1 MFTGLVAELGTVQ
14 RLARQG
20 NSYHLTVGAKKVL
33 QNLKIGDSVAVNGA
47 CLTVVRMDDSF
58 FTADVMPETVRLT
71 NIGSLQPGSKVNL
84 ERTLRLCDGLDG
96 HIVSGHVE
104 GLGTISEQRPEGIAV
119 VVTIAT
125 PPELLKYIIKK
136 GSIAI
141 DGISLTVTEVTDTS
155 FSVSLIPHTAKETT
169 LGFKKVGDSV
179 NLETDILGKYVERML
194 TWNNAAKEQAS
205 PADALDKKMLLENG
219 FL

>member
-14 RLARQG
+14 RLDRQG
-20 NSYHLTVGAKKVL
+20 ESYHLTVSAVKVM

-47 CLTVVRMDDSF
+47 CLTVVDMHDSV

-71 NIGSLQPGSKVNL
+71 NIGSLHAGDKVNL

-104 GLGTISEQRPEGIAV
+104 GLGTIISRRPEGIANV
-119 VVTIAT
+119 VEIAA
-125 PPELLKYIIKK
+125 EARLLRYILPK

-141 DGISLTVTEVTDTS
+141 DGISLTVTAVTDSS
-155 FSVSLIPHTAKETT
+155 FSVAIIPHTAQETT
-169 LGFKKVGDSV
+169 LGFKGVGDKV
-179 NLETDILGKYVERML
+179 NLETDIIGKYVERL
-194 TWNNAAKEQAS
+194 LNTGAYGKSEKQ
-205 PADALDKKMLLENG
+205 LDKNILLENG
-219 FL
+219 FI

>member
-1 MFTGLVAELGTVQ
+1 MFTGLIAELGSVQ
-14 RLARQG
+14 KLSRQG
-20 NSYHLTVGAKKVL
+20 NSYHLTVAAKKVMG
-33 QNLKIGDSVAVNGA
+33 NLKIGDSVAVNGV
-47 CLTVVRMDDSF
+47 CLTVVEMSETN

-71 NIGSLQPGSKVNL
+71 NIGLLSQGSKVNL

-104 GLGTISEQRPEGIAV
+104 GLGTISSKCPEGIAV
-119 VVTIAT
+119 VTTIET
-125 PPELLKYIIKK
+125 PKELLKYIIKK

-141 DGISLTVTEVTDTS
+141 DGISLTVTELTEHS

-169 LGFKKVGDSV
+169 LGFKAVGDKV
-179 NLETDILGKYVERML
+179 NLETDIIGKYVERML
-194 TWNNAAKEQAS
+194 NFDDKPEKQKSAVDTSFLAKH
-205 PADALDKKMLLENG
+205 G

>member
-20 NSYHLTVGAKKVL
+20 NSYHLTVGAQKVL

-47 CLTVVRMDDSF
+47 CLTVVRMDDSG

-71 NIGSLQPGSKVNL
+71 NIGSLQPGSRVNL

-194 TWNNAAKEQAS
+194 TWNNVAKEQAS
-205 PADALDKKMLLENG
+205 PAEALDKKMLLENG

>member
-20 NSYHLTVGAKKVL
+20 SSYHLTVGAKKVL
-33 QNLKIGDSVAVNGA
+33 TNLKIGDSVAVNGA
-47 CLTVVRMDDSF
+47 CLTVVRMDEGG

-194 TWNNAAKEQAS
+194 TWNKQTQAGK
-205 PADALDKKMLLENG
+205 ADTLNMQTLLEKG
-219 FL
+219 YV

>member
-14 RLARQG
+14 RLDRQG
-20 NSYHLTVGAKKVL
+20 ESYHLTVSAVKVM

-47 CLTVVRMDDSF
+47 CLTVVDMHDSV

-71 NIGSLQPGSKVNL
+71 NIGSLHGGDKVNL

-104 GLGTISEQRPEGIAV
+104 GLGTIISRRPEGIANV
-119 VVTIAT
+119 VEIVA
-125 PPELLKYIIKK
+125 EARLLRYILPK

-141 DGISLTVTEVTDTS
+141 DGISLTVTAVTDSS
-155 FSVSLIPHTAKETT
+155 FSVAIIPHTAKETT
-169 LGFKKVGDSV
+169 LGFKGVGDKV
-179 NLETDILGKYVERML
+179 NLETDIIGKYVERL
-194 TWNNAAKEQAS
+194 LNTGAYGKSEKQ
-205 PADALDKKMLLENG
+205 LDKNILLENG
-219 FL
+219 FI

>member
-14 RLARQG
+14 RLDRQG
-20 NSYHLTVGAKKVL
+20 ESYHLTVSAVKVM

-47 CLTVVRMDDSF
+47 CLTVVDMHDSV

-71 NIGSLQPGSKVNL
+71 NIGSLHAGDKVNL

-104 GLGTISEQRPEGIAV
+104 GLGTIISRHPEGIANV
-119 VVTIAT
+119 VEIAA
-125 PPELLKYIIKK
+125 EARLLRYILPK

-141 DGISLTVTEVTDTS
+141 DGISLTVTAVTESS
-155 FSVSLIPHTAKETT
+155 FSVAIIPHTAQETT
-169 LGFKKVGDSV
+169 LGFKGVGDKV
-179 NLETDILGKYVERML
+179 NLETDIIGKYVERL
-194 TWNNAAKEQAS
+194 LNTGAYGKSEKQ
-205 PADALDKKMLLENG
+205 LDKNILLENG
-219 FL
+219 FI

>member
-14 RLARQG
+14 RLDRQG
-20 NSYHLTVGAKKVL
+20 ESYHLTVSAVKVM

-47 CLTVVRMDDSF
+47 CLTVVDMHDSV

-71 NIGSLQPGSKVNL
+71 NIGSLHAGDKVNL

-104 GLGTISEQRPEGIAV
+104 GLGTIISRRPEGIADV
-119 VVTIAT
+119 VEIAA
-125 PPELLKYIIKK
+125 EARLLRYILPK

-141 DGISLTVTEVTDTS
+141 DGISLTVTAVTDSS
-155 FSVSLIPHTAKETT
+155 FSVAIIPHTAKETT
-169 LGFKKVGDSV
+169 LGFKGVGDKV
-179 NLETDILGKYVERML
+179 NLETDIIGKYVERL
-194 TWNNAAKEQAS
+194 LNTGAYGKSEKQ
-205 PADALDKKMLLENG
+205 LDKNILLENG
-219 FL
+219 FI

>member
-1 MFTGLVAELGTVQ
+1 MFTGLVAELGSVEK
-14 RLARQG
+14 LAQQG
-20 NSYHLTVGAKKVL
+20 NSFHLTVAATKVM
-33 QNLKIGDSVAVNGA
+33 QNLKIGDSVAVNGV
-47 CLTVVRMDDSF
+47 CLTVVHLGDAS

-71 NIGSLQPGSKVNL
+71 NIGLLHAGDRVNL

-104 GLGTISEQRPEGIAV
+104 GLGTIASRRPDGIAM
-119 VVTIAT
+119 VVTITT

-141 DGISLTVTEVTDTS
+141 DGISLTVTEVTETS

-169 LGFKKVGDSV
+169 LGFKDVGDRV
-179 NLETDILGKYVERML
+179 NLETDIIAKYVERML
-194 TWNNAAKEQAS
+194 GFKNKKEEQQTS
-205 PADALDKKMLLENG
+205 LLDKSMLFENG
-219 FL
+219 FM

>member
-1 MFTGLVAELGTVQ
+1 MFTGLVAELGMVQ

-47 CLTVVRMDDSF
+47 CLTVVRMDDIC

>member
-14 RLARQG
+14 HLARQG
-20 NSYHLTVGAKKVL
+20 NSYHLTVAAHKVME
-33 QNLKIGDSVAVNGA
+33 NLKIGDSVAVNGC
-47 CLTVVRMDDSF
+47 CLTVVRMTESE

-71 NIGSLQPGSKVNL
+71 NIGLLKTGSKVNL

-104 GLGTISEQRPEGIAV
+104 GLGTILEQRPEGIAV
-119 VVTIAT
+119 VTTIGAS
-125 PPELLKYIIKK
+125 PELLKYIIKK

-169 LGFKKVGDSV
+169 LGIKKVGEKV
-179 NLETDILGKYVERML
+179 NLETDIIGKYVERML
-194 TWNNAAKEQAS
+194 SFQAKPLAKEEKLSMDFLAQ
-205 PADALDKKMLLENG
+205 NG

>member
-1 MFTGLVAELGTVQ
+1 MFTGLVAELGSVEK
-14 RLARQG
+14 LAQQG
-20 NSYHLTVGAKKVL
+20 NSFHLTVAAQKVM
-33 QNLKIGDSVAVNGA
+33 QNLKIGDSVAVNGV
-47 CLTVVRMDDSF
+47 CLTVVHLGEAS

-71 NIGSLQPGSKVNL
+71 NIGLLHAGDRVNL

-104 GLGTISEQRPEGIAV
+104 GLGTIASRRPDGIAM
-119 VVTIAT
+119 VVTITT

-141 DGISLTVTEVTDTS
+141 DGISLTVTEVTETS

-169 LGFKKVGDSV
+169 LGFKDVGDRV
-179 NLETDILGKYVERML
+179 NLETDIIAKYVERML
-194 TWNNAAKEQAS
+194 GFKNKKEEQQTS
-205 PADALDKKMLLENG
+205 LLDKSMLFENG
-219 FL
+219 FM

>member
-14 RLARQG
+14 SLARQG
-20 NSYHLTVGAKKVL
+20 ESYHLTVSAAKVMA
-33 QNLKIGDSVAVNGA
+33 NLKIGDSVAVNGA
-47 CLTVVRMDDSF
+47 CLTVVRLDGGA

-71 NIGSLQPGSKVNL
+71 NIGQLRVGDKVNL

-104 GLGTISEQRPEGIAV
+104 GQGVIAARRPEGIAM
-119 VVTIAT
+119 VVTISA

-136 GSIAI
+136 GSVAI
-141 DGISLTVTEVTDTS
+141 DGISLTVTQTTDTD

-169 LGFKKVGDSV
+169 LGFKDVGDKV
-179 NLETDILGKYVERML
+179 NLETDIIGKYVERML
-194 TWNNAAKEQAS
+194 SWDKQQDGAAL
-205 PADALDKKMLLENG
+205 LDKNTLLENG
-219 FL
+219 FM

>member
-14 RLARQG
+14 LLRREG
-20 NSYHLTVGAKKVL
+20 SSYHLTVSAAKVMH
-33 QNLKIGDSVAVNGA
+33 NLKIGDSVAVNGA
-47 CLTVVRMDDSF
+47 CLTVVNINDQQ

-71 NIGSLQPGSKVNL
+71 NIGSLQAGDKVNL

-104 GLGTISEQRPEGIAV
+104 GLGTITGKKPEGIAV
-119 VVTIAT
+119 AVRIDTEAR
-125 PPELLKYIIKK
+125 LLKYIIPK

-141 DGISLTVTEVTDTS
+141 DGISLTVTKVDDCG
-155 FSVSLIPHTAKETT
+155 FSVAIIPHTAKETT
-169 LGFKKVGDSV
+169 LGFKNVGDKV
-179 NLETDILGKYVERML
+179 NLETDIIGKYVE
-194 TWNNAAKEQAS
+194 
-205 PADALDKKMLLENG
+205 KMLSFGDNKQTAAVLNKNMLMENG

>member
-33 QNLKIGDSVAVNGA
+33 DKLKIGDSVAVNGA
-47 CLTVVRMDDSF
+47 CLTVVRMDDSG

-71 NIGSLQPGSKVNL
+71 NIGSLQPGSRVNL

-119 VVTIAT
+119 VVTIAA

-194 TWNNAAKEQAS
+194 TWNSSHVKQESKGDTLN
-205 PADALDKKMLLENG
+205 MNTLLENG
-219 FL
+219 FV

>member
-14 RLARQG
+14 KLTRQG
-20 NSYHLTVGAKKVL
+20 NSYHLTVSAKKVMA
-33 QNLKIGDSVAVNGA
+33 NLKMGDSVAVNGA
-47 CLTVVRMDDSF
+47 CLTVVKMSGDG

-71 NIGSLQPGSKVNL
+71 NIGSLNCGDKVNL

-104 GLGTISEQRPEGIAV
+104 GLGTIAAQKADGIAV
-119 VVTIAT
+119 VVTIAA
-125 PPELLKYIIKK
+125 PPELLKYTIKK
-136 GSIAI
+136 GSIAV
-141 DGISLTVTEVTDTS
+141 DGISLTVTEVTSSS

-169 LGFKKVGDSV
+169 LGFKTVGDTV

-194 TWNNAAKEQAS
+194 NLYNQQEKNTTS
-205 PADALDKKMLLENG
+205 ADSLNKNMLLENG

>member
-20 NSYHLTVGAKKVL
+20 SSYHLTVGAKKVL
-33 QNLKIGDSVAVNGA
+33 DNLKIGDSVAVNGA
-47 CLTVVRMDDSF
+47 CLTVVRMDEGG

-119 VVTIAT
+119 VVTIDT

-194 TWNNAAKEQAS
+194 TWNKQTQAGK
-205 PADALDKKMLLENG
+205 ADTLNMQTLLENG
-219 FL
+219 FV

>member
-20 NSYHLTVGAKKVL
+20 NSYHLTVRAKKVMN
-33 QNLKIGDSVAVNGA
+33 NLRIGDSVAVNGA
-47 CLTVVRMDDSF
+47 CLTVVLLDGDA

-71 NIGSLQPGSKVNL
+71 NIGSLQPGSRVNL

>member
-33 QNLKIGDSVAVNGA
+33 ENLKIGDSVAVNGA
-47 CLTVVRMDDSF
+47 CLTVVRMDDSG

-71 NIGSLQPGSKVNL
+71 NIGSLQPGSRVNL

-119 VVTIAT
+119 VVTIST

-194 TWNNAAKEQAS
+194 TWNSAHAQQEGKSDTLN
-205 PADALDKKMLLENG
+205 MNTLLENG
-219 FL
+219 FV